1 MGLVKTHLERGVRLS
16 VPGREEAR
24 EADITYW
31 ENEFQGW
38 AADLIKPKK
47 HGGGD
52 ITWGGG
58 HHIFQNQGKRESEGA
73 ECRVKRG
80 HLIYWPWGKVL
91 ARPAVACSPS
101 LLLGQPQFPC

>member
-1 MGLVKTHLERGVRLS
+1 MRLS

-58 HHIFQNQGKRESEGA
+58 ITFFKIKGRG
-73 ECRVKRG
+73 RVRG
-80 HLIYWPWGKVL
+80 LNAG
-91 ARPAVACSPS
+91 
-101 LLLGQPQFPC
+101 